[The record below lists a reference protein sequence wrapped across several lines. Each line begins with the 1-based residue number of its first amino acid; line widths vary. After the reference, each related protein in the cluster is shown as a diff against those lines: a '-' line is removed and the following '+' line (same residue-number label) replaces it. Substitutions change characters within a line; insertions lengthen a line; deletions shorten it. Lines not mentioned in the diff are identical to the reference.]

1 MIVASIVGVNLFT
14 AALVTIVTLVAA
26 GCLKTK
32 HIYPALNLPVLIV
45 IAAAFGVS
53 QAMQNSGAAGVC
65 ACVRACMQE
74 SMHASV
80 RVCMSAGLR
89 RRAEHLITLLVL
101 LDELYKSGRHL
112 DEERWH
118 GGLDP

>member
-65 ACVRACMQE
+65 ACVRACMHVYTRPCCCYCVL
-74 SMHASV
+74 MRMPVHRMVLYTGV
-80 RVCMSAGLR
+80 RAGL
-89 RRAEHLITLLVL
+89 
-101 LDELYKSGRHL
+101 
-112 DEERWH
+112 
-118 GGLDP
+118 